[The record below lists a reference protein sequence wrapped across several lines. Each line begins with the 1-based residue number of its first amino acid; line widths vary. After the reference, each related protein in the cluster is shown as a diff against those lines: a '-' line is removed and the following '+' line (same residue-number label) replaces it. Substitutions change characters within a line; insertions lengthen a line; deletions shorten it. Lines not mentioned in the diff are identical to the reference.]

1 MSLPFADRPEE
12 SRVYQDLK
20 TKVLTNLTANEF
32 DSLKASMFAEG
43 VSGLEDEYRRL
54 LLLGLASDKVS
65 VAGPIEVK
73 NVQLVLS
80 GSEDDPT
87 IFFQPAVGQI
97 WELNWGLWDGDG
109 TSNMFY
115 QGKDAT
121 TTPTQKEQ
129 IFFSSATSGKMC
141 TDNSAELN
149 GGSKIIVSNTTPLWA
164 QTYNDTSG
172 ATWAIW
178 VTRIR

>member
-1 MSLPFADRPEE
+1 MSLPFADKPEE

-20 TKVLTNLTANEF
+20 TKVLQNLLATEF

-43 VSGLEDEYRRL
+43 VNGLEDEYRRL
-54 LLLGLASDKVS
+54 LLLGLASDKLS

-73 NVQLVLS
+73 HVAVEIS
-80 GSEDDPT
+80 GSEDDPKL
-87 IFFQPAVGQI
+87 FFRPEAGQI
-97 WELNWGLWDGDG
+97 WSLNWGLWDGDAS
-109 TSNMFY
+109 SNMLY

-121 TTPTQKEQ
+121 TVPTQEQQ
-129 IFFSSATSGKMC
+129 IFFSSATTGKMC
-141 TDNSAELN
+141 TNGSSELD

-164 QTYNDTSG
+164 QTYNDTNGS
-172 ATWAIW
+172 TWAIW